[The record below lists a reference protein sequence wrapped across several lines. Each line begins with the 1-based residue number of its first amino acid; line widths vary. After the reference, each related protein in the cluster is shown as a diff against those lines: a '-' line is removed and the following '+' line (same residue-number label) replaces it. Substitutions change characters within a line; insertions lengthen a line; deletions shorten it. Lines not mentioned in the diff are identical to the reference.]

1 MTISAQKISACVTT
15 PVSSAAYIDIQSL
28 YERHV
33 PRYTSYPTAVEFSDG
48 DFNTPVLANLSVQNQ
63 PLSLYIHIPFCQSLC
78 NYCGCNKRITQDK
91 NKADIYLD
99 YLANEMR
106 QISAGAP
113 SLSVSHIHYGGGSP
127 SFLTPAQHSRL
138 HALINEHFMLLE
150 GVQQSIECDPRNLN
164 HDYIKHLADLGFRR
178 LSLGVQ
184 DVNANVQQTINRI
197 QSTDH
202 IQECISNA
210 YASGFT
216 SINIDLIVGL
226 PEQTS
231 TTIEET
237 LLAVKRFNCERVSVF
252 NYAHLP
258 ARFPAQRK
266 FEKAN
271 MPSISQK
278 KAMTLQI
285 AQGLNKLGYQKIGLD
300 HFAKQDD
307 TLSKALR
314 AGTLSRNFQGYTS
327 DNNDQILG
335 LGVSAI
341 SNIGNIRSQNNVDL
355 AKYYDQVSQSQLR
368 HRGMSLSQD
377 DLLRGEIISQ
387 LMCNFSVDLAQIARQ
402 FHLNISTYMHDEL
415 AQLDALSQLGV
426 LTVETNKITVN
437 LDHRPLI
444 RVIASV
450 FDKYL
455 QSHHSFSS
463 VI

>member
-1 MTISAQKISACVTT
+1 MSSLAQKIIPCTT
-15 PVSSAAYIDIQSL
+15 SHLALPAYVDIQSL

-48 DFNTPVLANLSVQNQ
+48 DFNTPVLASLNTQHQ
-63 PLSLYIHIPFCQSLC
+63 PISLYIHIPFCQSLC

-91 NKADIYLD
+91 SKADIYLD

-106 QISAGAP
+106 QISAVSP
-113 SLSVSHIHYGGGSP
+113 SLKVSHIHYGGGSP
-127 SFLTPAQHSRL
+127 SFLTQAQHSRL
-138 HALINEHFMLLE
+138 YGLINANFMLLE
-150 GVQQSIECDPRNLN
+150 GAQQSIECDPRNLTP
-164 HDYIKHLADLGFRR
+164 DYIQHLADLGFRR

-184 DVNANVQQTINRI
+184 DVNARVQQTINRI
-197 QSTDH
+197 QSTEH
-202 IQECISNA
+202 IEECLASA

-216 SINIDLIVGL
+216 SINLDLIVGL
-226 PEQTS
+226 PEQNTS
-231 TTIEET
+231 TIEET
-237 LLAVKRFNCERVSVF
+237 LLAVQRFNCERISVF

-258 ARFPAQRK
+258 ARFPSQRK

-271 MPSISQK
+271 MPTIAEK
-278 KAMTLQI
+278 KAMTQQI
-285 AQGLNKLGYQKIGLD
+285 AKGLSALGYQKIGLD
-300 HFAKQDD
+300 HFAKHDD
-307 TLSKALR
+307 TLTKALE

-341 SNIGNIRSQNNVDL
+341 SNIGNTRSQNNVDL
-355 AKYYDQVSQSQLR
+355 AKYYEQITQSQLR

-377 DLLRGEIISQ
+377 DLFRGQIISQ
-387 LMCNFSVDLAQIARQ
+387 LMCNFSVDLTHVAKP
-402 FHLNISTYMHDEL
+402 FHLNIDTYLRNEL
-415 AQLDALSQLGV
+415 AQLQALSQLDV
-426 LTVETNKITVN
+426 LTLEANKVSVN
-437 LDHRPLI
+437 QDHRPLI

-450 FDKYL
+450 FDRYL

>member
-1 MTISAQKISACVTT
+1 MSSLAQKIIPCTT
-15 PVSSAAYIDIQSL
+15 SHLALPAYVDIQSL

-48 DFNTPVLANLSVQNQ
+48 DFNTPVLASLNTQHQ
-63 PLSLYIHIPFCQSLC
+63 PISLYIHIPFCQSLC

-91 NKADIYLD
+91 SKADIYLD

-106 QISAGAP
+106 QISAVSP
-113 SLSVSHIHYGGGSP
+113 SLKVSHIHYGGGSP
-127 SFLTPAQHSRL
+127 SFLTQAQHSRL
-138 HALINEHFMLLE
+138 YELINANFMLLE
-150 GVQQSIECDPRNLN
+150 GAQQSIECDPRNLTP
-164 HDYIKHLADLGFRR
+164 DYIQHLANLGFRR

-184 DVNANVQQTINRI
+184 DVNATVQQTINRI
-197 QSTDH
+197 QSTEH
-202 IQECISNA
+202 IEECLASA

-216 SINIDLIVGL
+216 SINLDLIVGL
-226 PEQTS
+226 PEQNTS
-231 TTIEET
+231 TIEET
-237 LLAVKRFNCERVSVF
+237 LLAVQRFNCERISVF

-258 ARFPAQRK
+258 ARFPSQRK

-271 MPSISQK
+271 MPTIAEK
-278 KAMTLQI
+278 KAMTQQI
-285 AQGLNKLGYQKIGLD
+285 AKGLSALGYQKIGLD
-300 HFAKQDD
+300 HFAKHDD
-307 TLSKALR
+307 TLTKALE

-355 AKYYDQVSQSQLR
+355 TKYYEQITQSQLR

-377 DLLRGEIISQ
+377 DLFREQIISQ
-387 LMCNFSVDLAQIARQ
+387 LMCNFSVDLTHVAKP
-402 FHLNISTYMHDEL
+402 FHLNIDTYLHNEL
-415 AQLDALSQLGV
+415 AQLQALSQLDV
-426 LTVETNKITVN
+426 LTLEANKVSVN
-437 LDHRPLI
+437 QDHRPLI

-450 FDKYL
+450 FDRYL

>member
-1 MTISAQKISACVTT
+1 MSSPAQKIIPCTT
-15 PVSSAAYIDIQSL
+15 SHLALPAYVDIQSL

-48 DFNTPVLANLSVQNQ
+48 DFNTPVLASLNTQHQ
-63 PLSLYIHIPFCQSLC
+63 PISLYIHIPFCQSLC

-91 NKADIYLD
+91 SKADIYLD

-106 QISAGAP
+106 QISAVSP
-113 SLSVSHIHYGGGSP
+113 SLKVSHIHYGGGSP
-127 SFLTPAQHSRL
+127 SFLTQAQHSRL
-138 HALINEHFMLLE
+138 YELINVNFMLLE
-150 GVQQSIECDPRNLN
+150 GAQQSIECDPRNLTP
-164 HDYIKHLADLGFRR
+164 DYIQHLADLGFRR

-184 DVNANVQQTINRI
+184 DVNATVQQTINRI

-202 IQECISNA
+202 IQNCITHA

-226 PEQTS
+226 PEQNTS
-231 TTIEET
+231 TIEET
-237 LLAVKRFNCERVSVF
+237 LLAVQRFNCERISVF

-258 ARFPAQRK
+258 ARFPSQRK

-271 MPSISQK
+271 VPTIAEK
-278 KAMTLQI
+278 KAMTQQI
-285 AQGLNKLGYQKIGLD
+285 AKGLSALGYQKIGLD
-300 HFAKQDD
+300 HFAKHDD
-307 TLSKALR
+307 TLTKALE

-341 SNIGNIRSQNNVDL
+341 SNIGNTRSQNNVDL
-355 AKYYDQVSQSQLR
+355 AKYYEQITQSQLR
-368 HRGMSLSQD
+368 HRGISLTQD
-377 DLLRGEIISQ
+377 DLFRGQIISQ
-387 LMCNFSVDLAQIARQ
+387 LMCNFSVDLAHIAKQ
-402 FHLNISTYMHDEL
+402 FQLNINTYLHNEL
-415 AQLDALSQLGV
+415 AQLQALSQLDV
-426 LTVETNKITVN
+426 LTLEANNVSVN
-437 LDHRPLI
+437 QDHRPLI

-450 FDKYL
+450 FDRYL

>member
-1 MTISAQKISACVTT
+1 MSSLAQKIIPYTT
-15 PVSSAAYIDIQSL
+15 SHLALPAYVDIQSL

-48 DFNTPVLANLSVQNQ
+48 DFNTPVLASLNTQHQ
-63 PLSLYIHIPFCQSLC
+63 PISLYIHIPFCQSLC

-91 NKADIYLD
+91 SKADIYLD

-106 QISAGAP
+106 QISAVSP
-113 SLSVSHIHYGGGSP
+113 SLKVSHIHYGGGSP
-127 SFLTPAQHSRL
+127 SFLTQAQHSRL
-138 HALINEHFMLLE
+138 YELINANFMLLE
-150 GVQQSIECDPRNLN
+150 GAQQSIECDPRNLTP
-164 HDYIKHLADLGFRR
+164 DYIQHLADLGFRR

-184 DVNANVQQTINRI
+184 DVNATVQQTINRI
-197 QSTDH
+197 QSTEH
-202 IQECISNA
+202 IEDCIASA

-216 SINIDLIVGL
+216 SINLDLIVGL
-226 PEQTS
+226 PEQNTR
-231 TTIEET
+231 TIEET
-237 LLAVKRFNCERVSVF
+237 LLAVQRFNCERISVF

-258 ARFPAQRK
+258 ARFPSQRK

-271 MPSISQK
+271 MPTIAEK
-278 KAMTLQI
+278 KAMTQQI
-285 AQGLNKLGYQKIGLD
+285 AKGLSALGYQKIGLD
-300 HFAKQDD
+300 HFAKHDD
-307 TLSKALR
+307 TLTKALE

-355 AKYYDQVSQSQLR
+355 TKYYEQITQSQLR

-377 DLLRGEIISQ
+377 DLFRGQIISQ
-387 LMCNFSVDLAQIARQ
+387 LMCNFSVDLTQVAKP
-402 FHLNISTYMHDEL
+402 FHLNIDTYLRNEL
-415 AQLDALSQLGV
+415 AQLQALSQLDV
-426 LTVETNKITVN
+426 LTLEANKVSVN
-437 LDHRPLI
+437 QDHRPLI

-450 FDKYL
+450 FDRYL

>member
-1 MTISAQKISACVTT
+1 MSSPAQKITPCTT
-15 PVSSAAYIDIQSL
+15 SHLALPAYVDIQSL

-33 PRYTSYPTAVEFSDG
+33 PRYTSYPTAVEFADG
-48 DFNTPVLANLSVQNQ
+48 DFNTPVLASLNTQHQ
-63 PLSLYIHIPFCQSLC
+63 PISLYIHIPFCQSLC

-91 NKADIYLD
+91 SKADIYLD

-106 QISAGAP
+106 QISAVSP
-113 SLSVSHIHYGGGSP
+113 SLKVSHIHYGGGSP
-127 SFLTPAQHSRL
+127 SFLTQAQHSRL
-138 HALINEHFMLLE
+138 YELINVNFMLLE
-150 GVQQSIECDPRNLN
+150 GAQQSIECDPRNLTP
-164 HDYIKHLADLGFRR
+164 DYIQHLADLGFRR

-184 DVNANVQQTINRI
+184 DVNATVQQTINRI

-202 IQECISNA
+202 IQNCITHA

-226 PEQTS
+226 PEQNTS
-231 TTIEET
+231 TIEET
-237 LLAVKRFNCERVSVF
+237 LLAVQRFNCERISVF

-258 ARFPAQRK
+258 ARFPSQRK

-271 MPSISQK
+271 VPTIAEK
-278 KAMTLQI
+278 KAMTQQI
-285 AQGLNKLGYQKIGLD
+285 AKGLSALGYQKIGLD
-300 HFAKQDD
+300 HFAKHDD
-307 TLSKALR
+307 TLTKALE

-341 SNIGNIRSQNNVDL
+341 SNIGNTRSQNNVDL
-355 AKYYDQVSQSQLR
+355 AKYYEQVTQSQLR
-368 HRGMSLSQD
+368 HRGISLTQD
-377 DLLRGEIISQ
+377 DLFRGQIISQ
-387 LMCNFSVDLAQIARQ
+387 LMCNFSVDLAHIAKQ
-402 FHLNISTYMHDEL
+402 FQLNINTYLHNEL
-415 AQLDALSQLGV
+415 AQLQALSQLDV
-426 LTVETNKITVN
+426 LTLEANNVSVN
-437 LDHRPLI
+437 QDHRPLI

-450 FDKYL
+450 FDRYL

>member
-1 MTISAQKISACVTT
+1 MSSLAQKIIPCTT
-15 PVSSAAYIDIQSL
+15 SHLALPAYVDIQSL

-48 DFNTPVLANLSVQNQ
+48 DFNTPVLASLNTQHQ
-63 PLSLYIHIPFCQSLC
+63 PISLYIHIPFCQSLC

-91 NKADIYLD
+91 SKADIYLD

-106 QISAGAP
+106 QISAVSP
-113 SLSVSHIHYGGGSP
+113 SLKVSHIHYGGGSP
-127 SFLTPAQHSRL
+127 SFLTQAQHSRL
-138 HALINEHFMLLE
+138 YELINANFMLLE
-150 GVQQSIECDPRNLN
+150 GAQQSIECDPRNLTP
-164 HDYIKHLADLGFRR
+164 DYIQHLADLGFRR

-184 DVNANVQQTINRI
+184 DVNATVQQTINRI
-197 QSTDH
+197 QSTEH
-202 IQECISNA
+202 IEECLASA

-216 SINIDLIVGL
+216 SINLDLIVGL
-226 PEQTS
+226 PEQNTR
-231 TTIEET
+231 TIEET
-237 LLAVKRFNCERVSVF
+237 LLAVQRFNCERISVF

-258 ARFPAQRK
+258 ARFPSQRK

-271 MPSISQK
+271 MPTIAEK
-278 KAMTLQI
+278 KAMTQQI
-285 AQGLNKLGYQKIGLD
+285 AKGLSALGYQKIGLD
-300 HFAKQDD
+300 HFAKHDD
-307 TLSKALR
+307 TLTKALE

-341 SNIGNIRSQNNVDL
+341 SNIGNTRSQNNVDL
-355 AKYYDQVSQSQLR
+355 AKYYEQITQSQLR

-377 DLLRGEIISQ
+377 DLFREQIISQ
-387 LMCNFSVDLAQIARQ
+387 LMCNFSVDLTHVAKP
-402 FHLNISTYMHDEL
+402 FHLNIDTYLRNEL
-415 AQLDALSQLGV
+415 AQLQALSQLDV
-426 LTVETNKITVN
+426 LTLEANKVSVN
-437 LDHRPLI
+437 QDHRPLI

-450 FDKYL
+450 FDRYL

>member
-1 MTISAQKISACVTT
+1 MSSLAQKIIPCTT
-15 PVSSAAYIDIQSL
+15 SHLALPAYVDIQSL

-48 DFNTPVLANLSVQNQ
+48 DFNTPVLASLNTQHQ
-63 PLSLYIHIPFCQSLC
+63 PISLYIHIPFCQSLC

-91 NKADIYLD
+91 SKADIYLD

-106 QISAGAP
+106 QISAVSP
-113 SLSVSHIHYGGGSP
+113 SLKVSHIHYGGGSP
-127 SFLTPAQHSRL
+127 SFLTQAQHSRL
-138 HALINEHFMLLE
+138 YELINANFMLLE
-150 GVQQSIECDPRNLN
+150 GAQQSIECDPRNLTP
-164 HDYIKHLADLGFRR
+164 DYIQHLADLGFRR

-184 DVNANVQQTINRI
+184 DVNATVQQTINRI
-197 QSTDH
+197 QSTEH
-202 IQECISNA
+202 IEDCIASA

-216 SINIDLIVGL
+216 SINLDLIVGL
-226 PEQTS
+226 PEQNTS
-231 TTIEET
+231 TIEET
-237 LLAVKRFNCERVSVF
+237 LLAVQRFNCERISVF

-258 ARFPAQRK
+258 ARFPSQRK

-271 MPSISQK
+271 MPTIAEK
-278 KAMTLQI
+278 KAMTQQI
-285 AQGLNKLGYQKIGLD
+285 AKGLSALGYQKIGLD
-300 HFAKQDD
+300 HFAKHDD
-307 TLSKALR
+307 TLTKALE

-341 SNIGNIRSQNNVDL
+341 SNIGNTRSQNNVDL
-355 AKYYDQVSQSQLR
+355 AKYYEQITQSQLR

-377 DLLRGEIISQ
+377 DLFRGQIISQ
-387 LMCNFSVDLAQIARQ
+387 LMCNFSVDLTHVAKP
-402 FHLNISTYMHDEL
+402 FHLNIDTYLRNEL
-415 AQLDALSQLGV
+415 AQLQALSQLDV
-426 LTVETNKITVN
+426 LTLEANKVSVN
-437 LDHRPLI
+437 QDHRPLI

-450 FDKYL
+450 FDRYL

>member
-1 MTISAQKISACVTT
+1 MSSLAQKIIPCTT
-15 PVSSAAYIDIQSL
+15 SHLALPAYVDIQSL

-48 DFNTPVLANLSVQNQ
+48 DFNTPVLASLNTQHQ
-63 PLSLYIHIPFCQSLC
+63 PISLYIHIPFCQSLC

-91 NKADIYLD
+91 SKADIYLH

-106 QISAGAP
+106 QISAVSP
-113 SLSVSHIHYGGGSP
+113 SLKVSHIHYGGGSP
-127 SFLTPAQHSRL
+127 SFLTQAQHSRL
-138 HALINEHFMLLE
+138 YELINANFMLLE
-150 GVQQSIECDPRNLN
+150 GAQQSIECDPRNLTP
-164 HDYIKHLADLGFRR
+164 DYIQHLADLGFRR

-184 DVNANVQQTINRI
+184 DVNATVQQTINRI
-197 QSTDH
+197 QSTEH
-202 IQECISNA
+202 IEECLASA

-216 SINIDLIVGL
+216 SINLDLIVGL
-226 PEQTS
+226 PEQNTS
-231 TTIEET
+231 TIEET
-237 LLAVKRFNCERVSVF
+237 LLAVQRFNCERISVF

-258 ARFPAQRK
+258 ARFPSQRK

-271 MPSISQK
+271 MPTIAEK
-278 KAMTLQI
+278 KAMTQQI
-285 AQGLNKLGYQKIGLD
+285 AKGLSALGYQKIGLD
-300 HFAKQDD
+300 HFAKHDD
-307 TLSKALR
+307 TLTKALE

-341 SNIGNIRSQNNVDL
+341 SNIGNTRSQNNVDL
-355 AKYYDQVSQSQLR
+355 AKYYEQITQSQLR

-377 DLLRGEIISQ
+377 DLFRGQIISQ
-387 LMCNFSVDLAQIARQ
+387 LMCNFSVDLTHVAKP
-402 FHLNISTYMHDEL
+402 FHLNIDTYLRNEL
-415 AQLDALSQLGV
+415 AQLQALSQLDV
-426 LTVETNKITVN
+426 LTLEANKVSVN
-437 LDHRPLI
+437 QDHRPLI

-450 FDKYL
+450 FDRYL

>member
-1 MTISAQKISACVTT
+1 MSSPAQKIIPCTT
-15 PVSSAAYIDIQSL
+15 SHLALPAYVDIQSL

-33 PRYTSYPTAVEFSDG
+33 PRYTSYPTAVEFADG
-48 DFNTPVLANLSVQNQ
+48 DFNTPVLASLNTQHQ
-63 PLSLYIHIPFCQSLC
+63 PISLYIHIPFCQSLC

-91 NKADIYLD
+91 SKADIYLD

-106 QISAGAP
+106 QISAVSP
-113 SLSVSHIHYGGGSP
+113 SLKVSHIHYGGGSP
-127 SFLTPAQHSRL
+127 SFLTQAQHSRL
-138 HALINEHFMLLE
+138 YELINVNFILLE
-150 GVQQSIECDPRNLN
+150 GAQQSIECDPRNLTP
-164 HDYIKHLADLGFRR
+164 DYIQHLADLGFRR

-184 DVNANVQQTINRI
+184 DVNATVQQTINRI

-202 IQECISNA
+202 IQNCITHA

-226 PEQTS
+226 PEQNTS
-231 TTIEET
+231 TIEET
-237 LLAVKRFNCERVSVF
+237 LLAVQRFNCERISVF

-258 ARFPAQRK
+258 ARFPSQRK

-271 MPSISQK
+271 VPTIAEK
-278 KAMTLQI
+278 KAMTQQI
-285 AQGLNKLGYQKIGLD
+285 AKGLSALGYQKIGLD
-300 HFAKQDD
+300 HFAKHDD
-307 TLSKALR
+307 TLTKALE

-341 SNIGNIRSQNNVDL
+341 SNIGNTRSQNNVDL
-355 AKYYDQVSQSQLR
+355 AKYYEQVTQSQLR
-368 HRGMSLSQD
+368 HRGISLTQD
-377 DLLRGEIISQ
+377 DLFRGQIISQ
-387 LMCNFSVDLAQIARQ
+387 LMCNFSVDLAHIAKQ
-402 FHLNISTYMHDEL
+402 FQLNINTYLHNEL
-415 AQLDALSQLGV
+415 AQLQALSQLDV
-426 LTVETNKITVN
+426 LTLEANNVSVN
-437 LDHRPLI
+437 QDHRPLI

-450 FDKYL
+450 FDRYL

>member
-1 MTISAQKISACVTT
+1 MTSLAQKITPSVTSASL
-15 PVSSAAYIDIQSL
+15 PPAYVDIQSL

-33 PRYTSYPTAVEFSDG
+33 PRYTSYPTAVEFADG
-48 DFNTPVLANLSVQNQ
+48 DFNSPILANLSAQRK
-63 PLSLYIHIPFCQSLC
+63 PISLYIHIPFCQSLC

-91 NKADIYLD
+91 TKADIYLD
-99 YLANEMR
+99 YLANEIR
-106 QISAGAP
+106 QISTVTP
-113 SLSVSHIHYGGGSP
+113 SFTVSHIHYGGGSP
-127 SFLTPAQHSRL
+127 SFLTPAQHTRL
-138 HALINEHFMLLE
+138 HALINEHFHLLTE
-150 GVQQSIECDPRNLN
+150 VQQSIECDPRNLTPS
-164 HDYIKHLADLGFRR
+164 YISHLANLGFRR
-178 LSLGVQ
+178 LSLGIQ
-184 DVNANVQQTINRI
+184 DVNATVQQTINRV
-197 QSTDH
+197 QSKAH
-202 IQECISNA
+202 IEECIYHA

-216 SINIDLIVGL
+216 SINLDLIVGL
-226 PEQTS
+226 PEQT
-231 TTIEET
+231 TRTIEET
-237 LLAVKRFNCERVSVF
+237 LRAVQRFDCERISVF

-258 ARFPAQRK
+258 ARFPSQRK

-278 KAMTLQI
+278 KAMTQQI
-285 AQGLNKLGYQKIGLD
+285 AKGLNQLGYQKIGLD

-307 TLSKALR
+307 SLSKALE

-341 SNIGNIRSQNNVDL
+341 SNIGNTRSQNSVDL
-355 AKYYDQVSQSQLR
+355 AKYYNQVTQSQLR

-377 DLLRGEIISQ
+377 DLLRGQIISQ
-387 LMCNFSVDLAQIARQ
+387 LMCNFSVNLNDIARQ
-402 FHLNISTYMHDEL
+402 FHLNLNTYMHDEL
-415 AQLDALSQLGV
+415 KQLREFAQLGV
-426 LTVETNKITVN
+426 LSLKANKITMN
-437 LDHRPLI
+437 QEHRPLI

>member
-1 MTISAQKISACVTT
+1 MSSLAQKIIPCTT
-15 PVSSAAYIDIQSL
+15 SHLAIPAYVDIQSL

-48 DFNTPVLANLSVQNQ
+48 DFNTPVLASLNTQHQ
-63 PLSLYIHIPFCQSLC
+63 PISLYIHIPFCQSLC

-91 NKADIYLD
+91 SKADIYLD

-106 QISAGAP
+106 QISAVSP
-113 SLSVSHIHYGGGSP
+113 SLKVSHIHYGGGSP
-127 SFLTPAQHSRL
+127 SFLTQAQHSRL
-138 HALINEHFMLLE
+138 YELINANFMLLE
-150 GVQQSIECDPRNLN
+150 GAQQSIECDPRNLTP
-164 HDYIKHLADLGFRR
+164 DYIQHLADLGFRR

-184 DVNANVQQTINRI
+184 DVNATVQQTINRI
-197 QSTDH
+197 QSTEH
-202 IQECISNA
+202 IEECLASA

-216 SINIDLIVGL
+216 SINLDLIVGL
-226 PEQTS
+226 PEQNTS
-231 TTIEET
+231 TIEET
-237 LLAVKRFNCERVSVF
+237 LLAVQRFNCERISVF

-258 ARFPAQRK
+258 ARFPSQRK

-271 MPSISQK
+271 MPTIAEK
-278 KAMTLQI
+278 KAMTQQI
-285 AQGLNKLGYQKIGLD
+285 AKGLSALGYQKIGLD
-300 HFAKQDD
+300 HFAKHDD
-307 TLSKALR
+307 TLTKALE

-341 SNIGNIRSQNNVDL
+341 SNIGNTRSQNNVDL
-355 AKYYDQVSQSQLR
+355 AKYYEQITQSQLR

-377 DLLRGEIISQ
+377 DLFRGQIISQ
-387 LMCNFSVDLAQIARQ
+387 LMCNFSVDLTHVAKP
-402 FHLNISTYMHDEL
+402 FHLNIDTYLRNEL
-415 AQLDALSQLGV
+415 AQLQALSQLDV
-426 LTVETNKITVN
+426 LTLEANKVSVN
-437 LDHRPLI
+437 QDHRPLI

-450 FDKYL
+450 FDRYL

>member
-1 MTISAQKISACVTT
+1 MSSPAQKITPCTT
-15 PVSSAAYIDIQSL
+15 SHLALPAYVDIQSL

-33 PRYTSYPTAVEFSDG
+33 PRYTSYPTAVEFADG
-48 DFNTPVLANLSVQNQ
+48 DFNTPVLASLNTQHQ
-63 PLSLYIHIPFCQSLC
+63 PISLYIHIPFCQSLC

-91 NKADIYLD
+91 SKADIYLD

-106 QISAGAP
+106 QISAVSP
-113 SLSVSHIHYGGGSP
+113 SLKVSHIHYGGGSP
-127 SFLTPAQHSRL
+127 SFLTQAQHSRL
-138 HALINEHFMLLE
+138 YELINVNFMLLE
-150 GVQQSIECDPRNLN
+150 GAQQSIECDPRNLTP
-164 HDYIKHLADLGFRR
+164 DYIQHLADLGFRR

-184 DVNANVQQTINRI
+184 DVNATVQQTINRI

-202 IQECISNA
+202 IQNCITHA

-226 PEQTS
+226 PEQNTS
-231 TTIEET
+231 TIEET
-237 LLAVKRFNCERVSVF
+237 LLAVQRFNCERISVF

-258 ARFPAQRK
+258 ARFPSQRK

-271 MPSISQK
+271 VPTIAEK
-278 KAMTLQI
+278 KAMTQQI
-285 AQGLNKLGYQKIGLD
+285 AKGLSALGYQKIGLD
-300 HFAKQDD
+300 HFAKHDD
-307 TLSKALR
+307 TLTKALE

-341 SNIGNIRSQNNVDL
+341 SNIGNTRSQNNVDL
-355 AKYYDQVSQSQLR
+355 AKYYEQITQSQLR
-368 HRGMSLSQD
+368 HRGISLTQD
-377 DLLRGEIISQ
+377 DLFRGQIISQ
-387 LMCNFSVDLAQIARQ
+387 LMCNFSVDLAHIAKQ
-402 FHLNISTYMHDEL
+402 FQLNINTYLHNEL
-415 AQLDALSQLGV
+415 AQLQALSQLDV
-426 LTVETNKITVN
+426 LTLEANNVSVN
-437 LDHRPLI
+437 QDHRPLI

-450 FDKYL
+450 FDRYL

>member
-1 MTISAQKISACVTT
+1 MSSLAQKIIPCTT
-15 PVSSAAYIDIQSL
+15 SHLALPAYVDIQSL

-48 DFNTPVLANLSVQNQ
+48 DFNTPVLASLNTQHQ
-63 PLSLYIHIPFCQSLC
+63 PISLYIHIPFCQSLC

-91 NKADIYLD
+91 SKADIYLD

-106 QISAGAP
+106 QISAVSP
-113 SLSVSHIHYGGGSP
+113 SLKVSHIHYGGGSP
-127 SFLTPAQHSRL
+127 SFLTQAQHSRL
-138 HALINEHFMLLE
+138 YELINANFMLLE
-150 GVQQSIECDPRNLN
+150 GAQQSIECDPRNLTP
-164 HDYIKHLADLGFRR
+164 DYIQHLADLGFRR

-184 DVNANVQQTINRI
+184 DVNATVQQTINRI
-197 QSTDH
+197 QSTEH
-202 IQECISNA
+202 IEDCIASA

-216 SINIDLIVGL
+216 SINLDLIVGL
-226 PEQTS
+226 PEQNTS
-231 TTIEET
+231 TIEET
-237 LLAVKRFNCERVSVF
+237 LLAVQRFNCERISVF

-258 ARFPAQRK
+258 ARFPSQRK

-271 MPSISQK
+271 MPTIAEK
-278 KAMTLQI
+278 KAMTQQI
-285 AQGLNKLGYQKIGLD
+285 AKGLSALGYQKIGLD
-300 HFAKQDD
+300 HFAKHDD
-307 TLSKALR
+307 TLTKALE

-341 SNIGNIRSQNNVDL
+341 SNIGNTRSQNNVDL
-355 AKYYDQVSQSQLR
+355 AKYYEQITQSQLR

-377 DLLRGEIISQ
+377 DLFRGQIISQ
-387 LMCNFSVDLAQIARQ
+387 LMCNFSVDLTQVAKP
-402 FHLNISTYMHDEL
+402 FHLNIDTYLRNEL
-415 AQLDALSQLGV
+415 AQLQALSQLDV
-426 LTVETNKITVN
+426 LTLEANKVSVN
-437 LDHRPLI
+437 QDHRPLI

-450 FDKYL
+450 FDRYL